1 MLTEKGKYIYIPSLL
16 LIAILLIAFE
26 SDFLF
31 RIQEQ
36 NLFLHTPL
44 FFQQHMTKAGGLLT
58 WAGCYLSQF
67 FYYPILGTGILCLLW
82 LFLMWMLQRA
92 FRIPSAWRAVTLI
105 PVACL
110 VLSITTLGY
119 WVYYLKLPGYA
130 FDATIG
136 SIVAVG
142 LAWLYRIMPRRYGIS
157 TLFIVLATCLSY
169 PLFGFYGLWATL
181 LMVILAWHQQ
191 RQRLTDISAALLSII
206 LIPLLGYHFMYHETN
221 IVNIYWTALPVFA
234 MHQVTYFAY
243 NLPYIVL
250 VASVSLMAWGMPK
263 KEWRGVQVATWV
275 VTLLCIAI
283 FWYKDGNFHR
293 ELSMQRSI
301 EQQDWEQVLKT
312 AKATKG
318 EPTRAMCMMQ
328 NLALYRLGRMG
339 NEMFKYPN
347 GAKHPDTP
355 LSVRTVHTQG
365 KLLYLHYGVPNYCHR
380 WCVEDGVE
388 YGWSVEKL
396 KLMAKCALLNRE
408 PMAAMRFV
416 NLLSKTDFN
425 KDWAKRYR
433 EYIQNPALVYR
444 DRELGPILPL
454 MHQDNFLTGD
464 QSQLEM
470 FLVEQILSSPIENGA
485 QAELARLTQYYYRNN
500 RFKIVER

>member
-92 FRIPSAWRAVTLI
+92 FRIPSTWRAVTLI

-169 PLFGFYGLWATL
+169 PLFGSADGYPCLAPAKTATHGHLRSPALHHPHTPARLSLHVPRDEYREHLLDGTACLCDASGDLLCLQPALHRPRGERIADGLGNAQER
-181 LMVILAWHQQ
+181 MARGASCHMG
-191 RQRLTDISAALLSII
+191 SNAALHSY
-206 LIPLLGYHFMYHETN
+206 LL
-221 IVNIYWTALPVFA
+221 V
-234 MHQVTYFAY
+234 
-243 NLPYIVL
+243 
-250 VASVSLMAWGMPK
+250 
-263 KEWRGVQVATWV
+263 
-275 VTLLCIAI
+275 
-283 FWYKDGNFHR
+283 
-293 ELSMQRSI
+293 
-301 EQQDWEQVLKT
+301 
-312 AKATKG
+312 
-318 EPTRAMCMMQ
+318 
-328 NLALYRLGRMG
+328 
-339 NEMFKYPN
+339 
-347 GAKHPDTP
+347 
-355 LSVRTVHTQG
+355 
-365 KLLYLHYGVPNYCHR
+365 
-380 WCVEDGVE
+380 
-388 YGWSVEKL
+388 
-396 KLMAKCALLNRE
+396 
-408 PMAAMRFV
+408 
-416 NLLSKTDFN
+416 
-425 KDWAKRYR
+425 
-433 EYIQNPALVYR
+433 
-444 DRELGPILPL
+444 
-454 MHQDNFLTGD
+454 
-464 QSQLEM
+464 
-470 FLVEQILSSPIENGA
+470 
-485 QAELARLTQYYYRNN
+485 
-500 RFKIVER
+500 